1 MACQWNIHTNDTH
14 LLHYHFLHFD
24 LEENNRTETDD
35 SCNDAFIGLSR
46 EGEPAV
52 RICQNGTDI
61 LGSSKDA
68 FYFSSGMKRK
78 NITGFQVLI
87 STKGKYRSFYLPG
100 KAEHTHN

>member
-14 LLHYHFLHFD
+14 LLHYHFLRFD
-24 LEENNRTETDD
+24 LEENDGTETDG
-35 SCNDAFIGLSR
+35 SCNDAFIGLSP

-52 RICQNGTDI
+52 RICQNGTDM